1 MATLLLDDN
10 GKPIPQYKNAAGT
23 AFEALRGANGGM
35 DVNVLEAAAIAAGE
49 NIIGKVRVIDSNG
62 IAKNVSNITKA
73 IQVFTPNTPTALWV
87 PAEGKKIVLKG
98 LIIQCGVLLEGSAEE
113 GPSNEDTVL
122 VGVFYTG
129 MNPVAVYTTSA
140 KQFLQ
145 GDPYG
150 VPNAIVGKY
159 EREIFNYGDGI
170 ILDTDIPLAAFSSH
184 ADVSVV
190 AWGYEV

>member
-1 MATLLLDDN
+1 MADLLLDDS

-35 DVNVLEAAAIAAGE
+35 DVNVLETPAIVAGE
-49 NIIGKVRVIDSNG
+49 NIIGKVRVIDGNG
-62 IAKNVSNITKA
+62 VSRNVSNITKA
-73 IQVFTPNTPTALWV
+73 IQAFTPNTPTALWV

-113 GPSNEDTVL
+113 GPSDEDTVL